1 MSRSVLAFDRLNRL
15 SDATT
20 DPFSAT
26 DREIE
31 VCARLIARRFSRL
44 SARSQTS
51 DDANVLMMMVW
62 QTYADAWEDYKECL
76 SGSYRAAYRLV
87 TGNDDK
93 SHAIAAFESY
103 VASYALPEGFVPK
116 SEWERKRARCL
127 ESIVADAMA
136 GISRRKSVETSRN
149 VTVRQARQGAD
160 DMTIL
165 GMHDAYKDSGVDRVR
180 FVTQRDGRVC
190 PDCRA
195 LDGNVYELGKQPAI
209 PLHHNCRCFYVPVV
223 DKS

>member
-15 SDATT
+15 SDESL

-31 VCARLIARRFSRL
+31 VCARLMARRFSHL
-44 SARSQTS
+44 SAKSSLS
-51 DDANVLMMMVW
+51 DDVQVLMMLVW
-62 QTYADAWEDYKECL
+62 QTYDDAWEDYRECL
-76 SGSYRAAYRLV
+76 VGSYRAAYGLV
-87 TGNDDK
+87 TGTDDK
-93 SHAIAAFESY
+93 SHAVSAFESY

-127 ESIVADAMA
+127 ESIVADVRAKVSA
-136 GISRRKSVETSRN
+136 RKSIETSRN

-160 DMTIL
+160 DMTVL

-190 PDCRA
+190 PDCRS
-195 LDGNVYELGKQPAI
+195 LDGNVYALGKQPTI
-209 PLHHNCRCFYVPVV
+209 PLHYNCRCFYVPVI